1 MSNISPIDGRYKKSV
16 SELETFFSEQ
26 ALMRHRVM
34 VEVEYLLA
42 LIEHKSF
49 QKTRSLSKKTLNSL
63 KGLYVE
69 FSATHFK
76 QIKKIEK
83 KTNHDVNAVVVFVS
97 EKLKK
102 IGRDDLVPFVHF
114 GLTSEDINNI
124 SYSLMTQ
131 GAVKDVM
138 IPSVKGVLKELKA
151 LSKKTKSLSLLSLT
165 HGQPATTTTLGKE
178 LAVFVSRVE
187 REIALVK
194 KNKLLA
200 KLSGATGSYA
210 AHKVAFPD
218 FNWPLF
224 SKRFI
229 KKLGLE
235 QSPISTQIEPGDSL
249 AELLHSFVRINNI
262 FSDFSLDMW
271 LYISR
276 NIFVQKNIV
285 GEVGSSTMPHK
296 INPIFFENAE
306 GNLDIANNNFSFLAS
321 RITRSRLQRDLS
333 GSTVFR
339 NIGVG
344 FAHSLISYKNL
355 IKGVLRVSPN
365 KAQMKKELDEN
376 WSILAE
382 AIQTVLRKS
391 GDASAYDKIKKL
403 TRGKPLT
410 KESYLQ
416 LVNSLN
422 VTEKDRL
429 ALLELTPHTYL
440 GEINKVLEDL

>member
-1 MSNISPIDGRYKKSV
+1 MSNISPIDGRYKKNV

-34 VEVEYLLA
+34 IEIEYLLA
-42 LIEHKSF
+42 LTEHSSF
-49 QKTRSLSKKTLNSL
+49 QKTRALSKKTLNSL
-63 KGLYVE
+63 KGLYVG
-69 FSATHFK
+69 FSETHFK

-102 IGRDDLVPFVHF
+102 IGRKDLVPFVHF

-124 SYSLMTQ
+124 SYSLMAR
-131 GAVKDVM
+131 GAVENVM
-138 IPSVKGVLKELKA
+138 IPSVKGVLKELKT

-187 REIALVK
+187 REIALIK
-194 KNKLLA
+194 KMKLLA

-218 FNWPLF
+218 VNWPLF

-235 QSPISTQIEPGDSL
+235 QSPISTQVEPGDSL
-249 AELLHSFVRINNI
+249 AELLHSFIRINNI

-321 RITRSRLQRDLS
+321 RITKSRLQRDLS

-344 FAHSLISYKNL
+344 FAHSLLSYKNL

-376 WSILAE
+376 WSVLAE

-391 GDASAYDKIKKL
+391 GDSSAYDKIKKL

-416 LVNSLN
+416 LVNSLD
-422 VTEKDRL
+422 VAEKDRV

-440 GEINKVLEDL
+440 GEINKVLENL

>member
-1 MSNISPIDGRYKKSV
+1 MSNISPIDGRYKKNV

-42 LIEHKSF
+42 LIEHKSLH
-49 QKTRSLSKKTLNSL
+49 KTSALSKKTLNSL
-63 KGLYVE
+63 KSLYVE

-76 QIKKIEK
+76 QIKKIEE

-97 EKLKK
+97 ENLKK
-102 IGRDDLVPFVHF
+102 IGRGDLVPFVHF

-131 GAVKDVM
+131 SAVENVM
-138 IPSVKGVLKELKA
+138 IPSVKGVLKELKS

-187 REIALVK
+187 REIALIK
-194 KNKLLA
+194 KMKLLA

-235 QSPISTQIEPGDSL
+235 QSPISTQVEPGDSL
-249 AELLHSFVRINNI
+249 AELLHSFIRINNI

-344 FAHSLISYKNL
+344 FAHSLVSYKNL

-382 AIQTVLRKS
+382 AIQTILRKS

-403 TRGKPLT
+403 TRAKPLT

-416 LVNSLN
+416 LVNSLD
-422 VTEKDRL
+422 VAKKDRV

-440 GEINKVLEDL
+440 GEINKVLENL

>member
-1 MSNISPIDGRYKKSV
+1 MSNISPIDGRYKKNV

-138 IPSVKGVLKELKA
+138 IPSVKGILKELKA

-194 KNKLLA
+194 KIKLLA

-321 RITRSRLQRDLS
+321 RITKSRLQRDLS

>member
-1 MSNISPIDGRYKKSV
+1 MSNISPIDGRYKKNV

-124 SYSLMTQ
+124 SYSLMTR
-131 GAVKDVM
+131 GAVDNVM

-187 REIALVK
+187 REIALIK
-194 KNKLLA
+194 KMKLLA

-218 FNWPLF
+218 LNWPLF

-321 RITRSRLQRDLS
+321 RITKSRLQRDLS

-382 AIQTVLRKS
+382 AVQTVLRKS

-403 TRGKPLT
+403 TRGRPLT

-416 LVNSLN
+416 LVNSLD
-422 VTEKDRL
+422 VAEKDRV

-440 GEINKVLEDL
+440 GEINKVLEKL

>member
-1 MSNISPIDGRYKKSV
+1 
-16 SELETFFSEQ
+16 
-26 ALMRHRVM
+26 M

-49 QKTRSLSKKTLNSL
+49 QKTRSLSKKALNSL

-131 GAVKDVM
+131 GAVKDLM

-194 KNKLLA
+194 KIKLLA

-382 AIQTVLRKS
+382 AIQTILRKS

>member
-1 MSNISPIDGRYKKSV
+1 
-16 SELETFFSEQ
+16 
-26 ALMRHRVM
+26 MRHRVM

-194 KNKLLA
+194 KIKLLA

-249 AELLHSFVRINNI
+249 AELLHSFFRINNI

>member
-1 MSNISPIDGRYKKSV
+1 MSNISPIDGRYKKNV

-194 KNKLLA
+194 KIKLLA

>member
-1 MSNISPIDGRYKKSV
+1 MSNISPIDGRYKKNV

-42 LIEHKSF
+42 LIEHRSF
-49 QKTRSLSKKTLNSL
+49 QKTRALSKKTLNSL

-102 IGRDDLVPFVHF
+102 LGRGDLVPFVHF

-131 GAVKDVM
+131 GAVEDVM
-138 IPSVKGVLKELKA
+138 IPSVKRVLKELKA

-187 REIALVK
+187 REIALIK
-194 KNKLLA
+194 KMKLLA

-210 AHKVAFPD
+210 AHRVAFPD

-344 FAHSLISYKNL
+344 FAHSLVSYKNL

-416 LVNSLN
+416 LVNSLD
-422 VTEKDRL
+422 VAEKDRV

-440 GEINKVLEDL
+440 GEINKILENL

>member
-1 MSNISPIDGRYKKSV
+1 MSNISPIDGRYKKNV

-42 LIEHKSF
+42 LVEHKSF

-124 SYSLMTQ
+124 SYSLMTR
-131 GAVKDVM
+131 GAVDSVM
-138 IPSVKGVLKELKA
+138 IPSVKGVLKELKT

-187 REIALVK
+187 REIALIK
-194 KNKLLA
+194 KMKLLA

-416 LVNSLN
+416 LVNSLD
-422 VTEKDRL
+422 VAEKDRV

-440 GEINKVLEDL
+440 GEINKVLENL

>member
-1 MSNISPIDGRYKKSV
+1 
-16 SELETFFSEQ
+16 
-26 ALMRHRVM
+26 MRHRVM

-49 QKTRSLSKKTLNSL
+49 QKTRSLSKKALNSL

-131 GAVKDVM
+131 GAVKDLM

-194 KNKLLA
+194 KIKLLA

-262 FSDFSLDMW
+262 FSDFSIDMW

-365 KAQMKKELDEN
+365 RAQMKKELDEN

-382 AIQTVLRKS
+382 AVQTVLRKS

-416 LVNSLN
+416 LVNSLD
-422 VTEKDRL
+422 VAEKDRV

-440 GEINKVLEDL
+440 GEINKVLENL

>member
-1 MSNISPIDGRYKKSV
+1 MSNISPIDGRYKKNV

-42 LIEHKSF
+42 LVEHKSF
-49 QKTRSLSKKTLNSL
+49 QKTRTLSKKAFNSL

-69 FSATHFK
+69 FSSTHFK
-76 QIKKIEK
+76 EIKKIEK

-97 EKLKK
+97 KKLKK

-114 GLTSEDINNI
+114 GLTSEDVNNI
-124 SYSLMTQ
+124 SYSLMTR
-131 GAVKDVM
+131 GAVDNVM
-138 IPSVKGVLKELKA
+138 IPSVKGVLKELKT

-187 REIALVK
+187 REIALIK
-194 KNKLLA
+194 KMKLLA

-218 FNWPLF
+218 LNWPLF

-365 KAQMKKELDEN
+365 RAQMKKELDEN

-416 LVNSLN
+416 LVNSLD
-422 VTEKDRL
+422 VAEKDRV

-440 GEINKVLEDL
+440 GEINKVLENL

>member
-1 MSNISPIDGRYKKSV
+1 MSNISPIDGRYKKNV

-187 REIALVK
+187 REIALIK
-194 KNKLLA
+194 KMKLLA

-422 VTEKDRL
+422 VAEKDRL

-440 GEINKVLEDL
+440 GEINKVLENL

>member
-1 MSNISPIDGRYKKSV
+1 MSNISPIDGRYKKNV
-16 SELETFFSEQ
+16 SELEAFFSEQ

-42 LIEHKSF
+42 LIEHRSF
-49 QKTRSLSKKTLNSL
+49 QKTRALSKKTLNSL

-69 FSATHFK
+69 FSAAHFK

-102 IGRDDLVPFVHF
+102 LGRRDLVPFVHF

-131 GAVKDVM
+131 GAVEDVM
-138 IPSVKGVLKELKA
+138 IPSVKRVLKELKA

-187 REIALVK
+187 REIALIK
-194 KNKLLA
+194 KMKLLA

-224 SKRFI
+224 TKRFI

-235 QSPISTQIEPGDSL
+235 QSPISTQVEPGDSL
-249 AELLHSFVRINNI
+249 AELLHSFIRINNI
-262 FSDFSLDMW
+262 YSDFSLDMW

-344 FAHSLISYKNL
+344 FAHSLVSYKNL

-416 LVNSLN
+416 LVNSLD
-422 VTEKDRL
+422 VAEKDRV

-440 GEINKVLEDL
+440 GEINKVLENL

>member
-1 MSNISPIDGRYKKSV
+1 MSNISPIDGRYKKNV

-49 QKTRSLSKKTLNSL
+49 QKTRTLSKKALSSL
-63 KGLYVE
+63 KGLYIE

-76 QIKKIEK
+76 QIKKIEE
-83 KTNHDVNAVVVFVS
+83 KTNHDVNAVVIFVS

-102 IGRDDLVPFVHF
+102 IGREDLVPFVHF

-131 GAVKDVM
+131 GAVENVM
-138 IPSVKGVLKELKA
+138 IPSVRGVLKELKA
-151 LSKKTKSLSLLSLT
+151 LSKKTKFLSLLSLT

-187 REIALVK
+187 REIALIK
-194 KNKLLA
+194 KMKLLA

-210 AHKVAFPD
+210 AHKVAFPN

-235 QSPISTQIEPGDSL
+235 QSPISTQVEPGDSL

-333 GSTVFR
+333 GSTIFR

-344 FAHSLISYKNL
+344 FAHSLVSYKNL

-410 KESYLQ
+410 KKSYLH
-416 LVNSLN
+416 LVNSLDI
-422 VTEKDRL
+422 TEKDKT

-440 GEINKVLEDL
+440 GEINKVLENL

>member
-1 MSNISPIDGRYKKSV
+1 MSNISPIDGRYKKNV
-16 SELETFFSEQ
+16 SELEAFFSEQ

-42 LIEHKSF
+42 LIEHRSF
-49 QKTRSLSKKTLNSL
+49 QKTRALSKKTLNSL

-69 FSATHFK
+69 FSAAHFK

-102 IGRDDLVPFVHF
+102 LGRGDLVPFVHF

-131 GAVKDVM
+131 GAVEDVM
-138 IPSVKGVLKELKA
+138 IPSVKRVLKELKA

-187 REIALVK
+187 REIALIK
-194 KNKLLA
+194 KMKLLA

-224 SKRFI
+224 TKRFI

-235 QSPISTQIEPGDSL
+235 QSPISTQVEPGDSL
-249 AELLHSFVRINNI
+249 L
-262 FSDFSLDMW
+262 
-271 LYISR
+271 
-276 NIFVQKNIV
+276 
-285 GEVGSSTMPHK
+285 
-296 INPIFFENAE
+296 
-306 GNLDIANNNFSFLAS
+306 
-321 RITRSRLQRDLS
+321 RSYYTL
-333 GSTVFR
+333 
-339 NIGVG
+339 
-344 FAHSLISYKNL
+344 
-355 IKGVLRVSPN
+355 
-365 KAQMKKELDEN
+365 
-376 WSILAE
+376 
-382 AIQTVLRKS
+382 
-391 GDASAYDKIKKL
+391 
-403 TRGKPLT
+403 
-410 KESYLQ
+410 
-416 LVNSLN
+416 
-422 VTEKDRL
+422 
-429 ALLELTPHTYL
+429 LLELIIYFL
-440 GEINKVLEDL
+440 IFL

>member
-1 MSNISPIDGRYKKSV
+1 MSNISPIDGRYKKNV

-124 SYSLMTQ
+124 SYSLMTK
-131 GAVKDVM
+131 GAVDNVM

-187 REIALVK
+187 REIALIK
-194 KNKLLA
+194 KMKLLA

-218 FNWPLF
+218 LNWPLF

-382 AIQTVLRKS
+382 AVQTVLRKS

-403 TRGKPLT
+403 TRGRPLT

-416 LVNSLN
+416 LVNSLD
-422 VTEKDRL
+422 VAEKDRV

-440 GEINKVLEDL
+440 GEINKVLEKL

>member
-1 MSNISPIDGRYKKSV
+1 M
-16 SELETFFSEQ
+16 
-26 ALMRHRVM
+26 
-34 VEVEYLLA
+34 
-42 LIEHKSF
+42 
-49 QKTRSLSKKTLNSL
+49 
-63 KGLYVE
+63 
-69 FSATHFK
+69 
-76 QIKKIEK
+76 
-83 KTNHDVNAVVVFVS
+83 S

-114 GLTSEDINNI
+114 GLTSEDVNNI
-124 SYSLMTQ
+124 SYSLMTR
-131 GAVKDVM
+131 GAVDNVM
-138 IPSVKGVLKELKA
+138 IPSVKGVLKELKT

-187 REIALVK
+187 REIALIK
-194 KNKLLA
+194 KMKLLA

-218 FNWPLF
+218 LNWPLF

-365 KAQMKKELDEN
+365 RAQMKKELDEN

-382 AIQTVLRKS
+382 AVQTVLRKS

-416 LVNSLN
+416 LVNSLD
-422 VTEKDRL
+422 VAEKDRV

-440 GEINKVLEDL
+440 GEINKVLENL

>member
-1 MSNISPIDGRYKKSV
+1 MSNISPIDGRYKKNV

-42 LIEHKSF
+42 LVEHKSF
-49 QKTRSLSKKTLNSL
+49 QKTRTLSKKTLNSL

-69 FSATHFK
+69 FSSTHFK

-124 SYSLMTQ
+124 SYSLMTK
-131 GAVKDVM
+131 GAVDNVM
-138 IPSVKGVLKELKA
+138 IPSVKGVLKELKT

-187 REIALVK
+187 REIALIK
-194 KNKLLA
+194 KMKLLA

-218 FNWPLF
+218 LNWPLF

-382 AIQTVLRKS
+382 AVQTVLRKS

-416 LVNSLN
+416 LVNSLD
-422 VTEKDRL
+422 VAEKDRV

-440 GEINKVLEDL
+440 GEINKVLENL

>member
-1 MSNISPIDGRYKKSV
+1 MSNISPIDGRYKKNV

-42 LIEHKSF
+42 LIEHKSLH
-49 QKTRSLSKKTLNSL
+49 KTPALSKKTLNSL
-63 KGLYVE
+63 KSLYVE

-76 QIKKIEK
+76 QIKKIEE

-97 EKLKK
+97 KNLKK
-102 IGRDDLVPFVHF
+102 IGRGDLVPFVHF

-131 GAVKDVM
+131 SAVENVM
-138 IPSVKGVLKELKA
+138 IPSVKGVLKELKS

-187 REIALVK
+187 REIALIK
-194 KNKLLA
+194 KMKLLA

-235 QSPISTQIEPGDSL
+235 QSPISTQVEPGDSL
-249 AELLHSFVRINNI
+249 AELLHSFIRINNI

-344 FAHSLISYKNL
+344 FAHSLVSYKNL

-382 AIQTVLRKS
+382 AIQTILRKS

-403 TRGKPLT
+403 TRAKPLT

-416 LVNSLN
+416 LVNSLD
-422 VTEKDRL
+422 VAKKDRV

-440 GEINKVLEDL
+440 GEINKVLENL

>member
-1 MSNISPIDGRYKKSV
+1 MSNISPIDGRYKKNV

-187 REIALVK
+187 REIALIK
-194 KNKLLA
+194 KMKLLA

-382 AIQTVLRKS
+382 AVQTVLRKS

-416 LVNSLN
+416 LVNSLD
-422 VTEKDRL
+422 VAEKDRV

-440 GEINKVLEDL
+440 GEINKVLENL

>member
-1 MSNISPIDGRYKKSV
+1 MSNISPIDGRYKKNV

-49 QKTRSLSKKTLNSL
+49 QKTRALSKKTLNSL

-69 FSATHFK
+69 FSADHFK

-102 IGRDDLVPFVHF
+102 LGRGDLVPFVHF

-131 GAVKDVM
+131 GAVEDVM
-138 IPSVKGVLKELKA
+138 IPSVKRVLKELKA

-187 REIALVK
+187 REIALIK
-194 KNKLLA
+194 KMKLLA

-210 AHKVAFPD
+210 AHRVAFPD

-344 FAHSLISYKNL
+344 FAHSLVSYKNL

-416 LVNSLN
+416 LVNSLD
-422 VTEKDRL
+422 VAEKDRL

-440 GEINKVLEDL
+440 GEINKILENL

>member
-1 MSNISPIDGRYKKSV
+1 MSNISPIDGRYKKNV

-42 LIEHKSF
+42 LVEHKSF
-49 QKTRSLSKKTLNSL
+49 QKTRTLSKKAFNSL

-69 FSATHFK
+69 FSSTHFK
-76 QIKKIEK
+76 EIKKIEK

-114 GLTSEDINNI
+114 GLTSEDVNNI
-124 SYSLMTQ
+124 SYSLMTR
-131 GAVKDVM
+131 GAVDNVM
-138 IPSVKGVLKELKA
+138 IPSVKGVLKELKT

-187 REIALVK
+187 REIALIK
-194 KNKLLA
+194 KMKLLA

-218 FNWPLF
+218 LNWPLF

-365 KAQMKKELDEN
+365 RAQMKKELDEN

-382 AIQTVLRKS
+382 AVQTVLRKS

-416 LVNSLN
+416 LVNSLD
-422 VTEKDRL
+422 VAEKDRV

-440 GEINKVLEDL
+440 GEINKVLENL

>member
-1 MSNISPIDGRYKKSV
+1 MSNISPIDGRYKKNV

-131 GAVKDVM
+131 GAVDNVM

-187 REIALVK
+187 REIALIK
-194 KNKLLA
+194 KMKLLA

-416 LVNSLN
+416 LVNSLD
-422 VTEKDRL
+422 VAEKDRV

-440 GEINKVLEDL
+440 GEINKVLENL

>member
-1 MSNISPIDGRYKKSV
+1 MSNISPIDGRYKKNV

-42 LIEHKSF
+42 LVEHKSF

-69 FSATHFK
+69 FSSTHFK

-124 SYSLMTQ
+124 SYSLMTR
-131 GAVKDVM
+131 GAVDNVM
-138 IPSVKGVLKELKA
+138 IPSVKGVLKELKT

-187 REIALVK
+187 REIALIK
-194 KNKLLA
+194 KMKLLA

-218 FNWPLF
+218 LNWPLF

-382 AIQTVLRKS
+382 AVQTVLRKS

-416 LVNSLN
+416 LVNSLD
-422 VTEKDRL
+422 VAEKDRV

-440 GEINKVLEDL
+440 GEINKVLENL

>member
-1 MSNISPIDGRYKKSV
+1 VSNISPIDGRYKKNV

-42 LIEHKSF
+42 LVEHRSF
-49 QKTRSLSKKTLNSL
+49 QKTRALSKKNLSSL

-102 IGRDDLVPFVHF
+102 IGRGDLVPFVHF

-124 SYSLMTQ
+124 SYSLMAQ
-131 GAVKDVM
+131 GAVEDVM
-138 IPSVKGVLKELKA
+138 IPSVKGVLKELRA

-187 REIALVK
+187 REIALIK
-194 KNKLLA
+194 KMKLLA

-224 SKRFI
+224 SKKFI

-235 QSPISTQIEPGDSL
+235 QSPISTQVEPGDSL

-306 GNLDIANNNFSFLAS
+306 GNLDIANNSFSFLAS

-416 LVNSLN
+416 LVNSLDIA
-422 VTEKDRL
+422 EKDRV

-440 GEINKVLEDL
+440 GEINKVLENL